1 MSAYTT
7 EMAKKAFIS
16 VNDDILWWLVQAV
29 VVEDFEANVK
39 SLGTRGTK
47 IVWSASRP
55 SLFLRSSS

>member
-1 MSAYTT
+1 
-7 EMAKKAFIS
+7 MAIKAFIS